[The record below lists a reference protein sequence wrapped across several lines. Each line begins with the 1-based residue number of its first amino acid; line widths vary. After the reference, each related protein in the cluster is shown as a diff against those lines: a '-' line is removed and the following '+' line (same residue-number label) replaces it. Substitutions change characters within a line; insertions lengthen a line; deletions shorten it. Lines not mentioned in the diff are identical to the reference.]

1 MSTVVL
7 QCVGIDISSECFD
20 VCFKDQDQD
29 GNRVIKGTRS
39 FDNNANGFKSYM
51 AWCAKGKKDC
61 DLIHLMEATGVYHEE
76 LCYYLYELGEFV
88 SVQMP
93 ARVKYFIKS
102 LNLKTKTD
110 KTVAKAIAEMGLS
123 CKVERWQPASKEFK
137 QIRDLS
143 RVLVKLKKGHS
154 TVSSQL
160 HALKRAHNSLQQ
172 SITIME
178 ELKAN
183 YEQLIKECEVH
194 LMELVQSESELK
206 EKIDRITIIKGIG
219 TLTVVKLLAETDAF
233 RNCSSI
239 RKLVSY
245 SGLDVVENQSG
256 KFRAKTR
263 ISKKGN
269 AYIRAALYM
278 PALSAIKHENK
289 VKTFYER
296 LEKRTPYKKQA
307 IVAVMRKLLIL
318 VYTLWKN
325 GQNYDPDFTWQQ
337 KSKGEDKPRPQDSYL
352 KTTS

>member
-7 QCVGIDISSECFD
+7 QCVGIDISSDRFD
-20 VCFKDQDQD
+20 VCFKEKDQD

-39 FDNNANGFKSYM
+39 FENNANGFTSYLD
-51 AWCAKGKKDC
+51 WCAKGKKDC
-61 DLIHLMEATGVYHEE
+61 DLIHLMEATGVYHED
-76 LCYYLYELGEFV
+76 LCYYLYESEERV

-93 ARVKYFIKS
+93 QRVKYFIKS
-102 LNLKTKTD
+102 LKLKTKTD
-110 KTVAKAIAEMGLS
+110 KTSAKAIAEMGLS
-123 CKVERWQPASKEFK
+123 SKVERWQPASKEFK

-143 RVLVKLKKGHS
+143 RVLSKLKKGHS

-160 HALKRAHNSLQQ
+160 HALKRAHKSLQQ

-178 ELKAN
+178 ELKSN
-183 YEQLIKECEVH
+183 YEKLIKECEAN
-194 LMELVQSESELK
+194 LMELVNSDSELK
-206 EKIDRITIIKGIG
+206 EKIDRITIINGIA
-219 TLTVVKLLAETDAF
+219 TLTVIKLLAETDAF

-256 KFRAKTR
+256 KFKGKTR

-278 PALSAIKHENK
+278 PALSAMKHDKNIKA
-289 VKTFYER
+289 FYER
-296 LEKRTPYKKQA
+296 LEQRKTYKKQA

-325 GQNYDPDFTWQQ
+325 GQNYDPDFRWQQ
-337 KSKGEDKPRPQDSYL
+337 KNKGEEKPRPQDSYS
-352 KTTS
+352 KITS